1 MWLSR
6 KIAISHIW
14 LSLSLKKWH
23 LMIGV
28 NVYEKNPRKNNHQEA
43 FRFMCQ
49 SGYFC
54 LLGSFVSENPYLDFI
69 SMEWHTNTYMGS
81 ILSPICI
88 ICSI

>member
-1 MWLSR
+1 MFMKKNLR
-6 KIAISHIW
+6 K
-14 LSLSLKKWH
+14 
-23 LMIGV
+23 
-28 NVYEKNPRKNNHQEA
+28 KNYPEA

-88 ICSI
+88 ICSIQFIINSWVSHFSMFMVTIVILAASS